1 MKSRGHMHG
10 GISMRSGNCVFFFQL
25 QLQLQLQLYLLKIVL
40 Q

>member
-1 MKSRGHMHG
+1 MVELACDQA
-10 GISMRSGNCVFFFQL
+10 IVFFFQL